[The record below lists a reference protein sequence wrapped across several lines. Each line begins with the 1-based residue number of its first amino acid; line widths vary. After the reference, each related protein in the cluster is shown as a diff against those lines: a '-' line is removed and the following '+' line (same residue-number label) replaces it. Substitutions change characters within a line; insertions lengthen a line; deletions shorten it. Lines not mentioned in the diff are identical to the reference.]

1 MLCYWKL
8 KSDQIDSI
16 IMEDVSMVFGVP
28 PTGFIAQVM
37 RSNRMAEMFM

>member
-16 IMEDVSMVFGVP
+16 IMEDVLVFGVP

-37 RSNRMAEMFM
+37 RSNRMAEMFV